1 MCEVENWT
9 MLLALMTV
17 SISDIRKKEIPV
29 VSLILMSVSLL
40 ILRIFVLN
48 TTWEATLGGIV
59 VGVLFFAISRLTREA
74 IGYGDSWVILFLG
87 ICLGGVVTI
96 QILFWAS
103 FMTSVFSIIKCIRHG
118 WNRKQT
124 LPFLPFLTVAYIGV
138 VML

>member
-9 MLLALMTV
+9 MLLVLMTV
-17 SISDIRKKEIPV
+17 SISDFRKKEIPV

-124 LPFLPFLTVAYIGV
+124 IPFLPFLTVAYIGV

>member
-1 MCEVENWT
+1 

>member
-48 TTWEATLGGIV
+48 TTWEATSGGIV